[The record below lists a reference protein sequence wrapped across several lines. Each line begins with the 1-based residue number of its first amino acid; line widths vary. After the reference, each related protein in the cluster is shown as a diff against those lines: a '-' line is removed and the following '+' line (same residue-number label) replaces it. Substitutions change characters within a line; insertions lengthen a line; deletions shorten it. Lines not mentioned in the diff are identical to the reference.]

1 MPVYK
6 VYRYKL
12 KSSERSDLGSGET
25 ATEQARKEE
34 SESAIRR
41 VVGGVSREEGKGGSS
56 SSSDTHYYRGGQA
69 KGRGR
74 SSNHHMRERRNRQ
87 KQQRE
92 GYRATQKERERETND
107 MYSAIQQ
114 TAVTTHTP
122 PKLLKSESWAPHFY
136 VLGTSSCSSKARQ
149 CRQILA
155 IF

>member
-74 SSNHHMRERRNRQ
+74 SSNHHMRERN
-87 KQQRE
+87 KQQL
-92 GYRATQKERERETND
+92 TQLWGNSERHILKRRERD
-107 MYSAIQQ
+107 
-114 TAVTTHTP
+114 
-122 PKLLKSESWAPHFY
+122 
-136 VLGTSSCSSKARQ
+136 
-149 CRQILA
+149 
-155 IF
+155 